1 MDDRETANAQ
11 VEVRIV
17 ALDADLA
24 LPTPAV
30 NGDAGMD
37 LRARTDV
44 VLAPGG
50 GRAVI
55 GVGLALAL
63 PVGWAGFVL
72 PRSGLAARHGVTVL
86 NSPGLID
93 SGYRGEIM
101 VPMVNTDPLVP
112 FAITRGDRI
121 AQLVVLPVPL
131 VRWTPVDDVASLGDT
146 ERGSGGFGHSG
157 R

>member
-11 VEVRIV
+11 LEIKIL

-24 LPTPAV
+24 LPSPAMG
-30 NGDAGMD
+30 GDAGMD

-50 GRAVI
+50 GRAVVA
-55 GVGLALAL
+55 VGFALAL

-72 PRSGLAARHGVTVL
+72 PRSGLASRHGVTVV

-93 SGYRGEIM
+93 SGSRGEIM
-101 VPMVNTDPLVP
+101 VPMINTDPLVP
-112 FAITRGDRI
+112 FTITRGDRI
-121 AQLVVLPVPL
+121 AQLVVLAVPV
-131 VRWTPVDDVASLGDT
+131 VRWIAVDDVASLGDSD
-146 ERGSGGFGHSG
+146 RRSGGFGHSG

>member
-101 VPMVNTDPLVP
+101 VPMINTDPLVP
-112 FAITRGDRI
+112 FIITRGDRI
-121 AQLVVLPVPL
+121 AQLVVLPIPL

>member
-1 MDDRETANAQ
+1 MDDRDSANAQ
-11 VEVRIV
+11 LEIKIL

-24 LPTPAV
+24 LPSRAMD
-30 NGDAGMD
+30 GDAGMD

-50 GRAVI
+50 GRAVVA
-55 GVGLALAL
+55 VGFALAL

-72 PRSGLAARHGVTVL
+72 PRSGLAARHGVTVV

-101 VPMVNTDPLVP
+101 VPMINTDPLVP
-112 FAITRGDRI
+112 FTITRGDRI

-131 VRWTPVDDVASLGDT
+131 VRWIAVDDVASLGDSN
-146 ERGSGGFGHSG
+146 RRSGGFGHSG